1 MVTSAC
7 AAASLL
13 LQPFEERTNDIDVQ
27 DRVVELVS
35 SASFSL
41 RGMTEEESEGITV
54 GQYGVTT
61 GIAFY
66 GQVLFEE
73 VLDELLE
80 RDDCGLVGV
89 HESTSSSALV

>member
-1 MVTSAC
+1 M
-7 AAASLL
+7 
-13 LQPFEERTNDIDVQ
+13 I
-27 DRVVELVS
+27 ELVS
-35 SASFSL
+35 IAFRL
-41 RGMTEEESEGITV
+41 LCGMTKEESEGITV

-66 GQVLFEE
+66 GQVFFEK
-73 VLDELLE
+73 VLDKLLE